1 MMIISYGLMLVGAF
15 FYAIGGLGILRM
27 PDLFNRAQA
36 GTKATTLGTLSL
48 LLGVGVQHPD
58 WMPKLLLIAVFIAVT
73 NPVGSSTLARA
84 GYHSGVEVYQGTSVD
99 DLKGFYEKEAGT
111 DE

>member
-1 MMIISYGLMLVGAF
+1 MIIVSYILMLIGAF
-15 FYAIGGLGILRM
+15 FYAIGGLGIYRM

-48 LLGVGVQHPD
+48 LLGVGVQQPS
-58 WMPKLLLIAVFIAVT
+58 WIPKLLLIAVFIAVT

-84 GYHSGVEVYQGTSVD
+84 GYHSGVPIYEGTQVD
-99 DLKGFYEKEAGT
+99 DLKELYKKEDGL

>member
-1 MMIISYGLMLVGAF
+1 MVIGAF
-15 FYAIGGLGILRM
+15 FYAIGGLGIYRM

-48 LLGVGVQHPD
+48 LLGIGVANPA
-58 WMPKLLLIAVFIAVT
+58 WLPKIFIIIIFIAVT
-73 NPVGSSTLARA
+73 NPVGSSALARA
-84 GYHSGVEVYQGTSVD
+84 GYVTGVAKYEGTVIDEMQGYFV
-99 DLKGFYEKEAGT
+99 EECEI